1 MVSATFQ
8 LKPPKPYTISQE
20 ALDAALAEPPLI
32 EPRRPPQADKNG
44 FKQVNGATGKTLHI
58 LEKRANH
65 PESMKLLSE
74 AGLRP
79 MTYQEILSLLM
90 EDEQLKNALKG
101 KGFWLAGQGM
111 EKEGVFTISKKGEI
125 RKIRWREKLSVERK
139 AHVQSGNKPLSFIV
153 YSDYYA
159 AHFGWRFYLGA
170 NTDPLYVAPVVVGVP
185 VAQGLQ

>member
-1 MVSATFQ
+1 MQGMMQ

-20 ALDAALAEPPLI
+20 ALDAALAEPLPV

-44 FKQVNGATGKTLHI
+44 FRQVMGATGKTLHI

-79 MTYQEILSLLM
+79 MTYQELLLLLM

-101 KGFWLAGQGM
+101 KHFWLAGQGI
-111 EKEGVFTISKKGEI
+111 EKEGVFTINEKGEL
-125 RKIRWREKLSVERK
+125 REIAREERLSAERK
-139 AHVQSGNKPLSFIV
+139 VNVCKGNRPLSFGV
-153 YSDYYA
+153 YSDYVA
-159 AHFGWRFYLGA
+159 PGIGWRFF
-170 NTDPLYVAPVVVGVP
+170 LYADYEPQIAAPVVVGVP
-185 VAQGLQ
+185 VAQRPQ